1 MSRILCNFVIAS
13 KHEPCNPHTQNVILT
28 HGTMLPV
35 WSSDR
40 AHAGRCLA
48 KADCRCTS
56 SKTAM
61 GLKKKWPGPHGKGTR
76 LYLLMVFLVADI
88 FQGSTWCDVLF
99 DMGEQSPSQLTMFFM
114 QWRPRLWHRA
124 VFSI

>member
-1 MSRILCNFVIAS
+1 MYFAFLLKKNMSRILCNFVFAS
-13 KHEPCNPHTQNVILT
+13 KHEPCNPHTQNVFLT

-48 KADCRCTS
+48 KADCRFTS

-61 GLKKKWPGPHGKGTR
+61 GLKKKVARATWKRDTCAFVDGFFG
-76 LYLLMVFLVADI
+76 FSVADI
-88 FQGSTWCDVLF
+88 SQGST
-99 DMGEQSPSQLTMFFM
+99 LT
-114 QWRPRLWHRA
+114 WGNSHLHNLR
-124 VFSI
+124 